1 MLSMVVVMVCLKTK
15 AYNLSSQISMNKKIF
30 IDANVLLDYIDT
42 SRNHHTAQATK
53 SKVSIYL

>member
-1 MLSMVVVMVCLKTK
+1 
-15 AYNLSSQISMNKKIF
+15 MNKKIF
-30 IDANVLLDYIDT
+30 IDTNVLLDYIDT